1 NTSERSRGSITIDNC
16 DYGRYMGEIQI
27 VKNDLAAD
35 EKVNVVGKIIAED
48 RPLITF
54 IVRVANGRRAEP
66 AKLP

>member
-1 NTSERSRGSITIDNC
+1 MSEVEAQSLLIIVTMAVIC
-16 DYGRYMGEIQI
+16 MGEIQI

-54 IVRVANGRRAEP
+54 IGSGQKFKIEKEKNND
-66 AKLP
+66 